1 MKNSET
7 RQSTQGGTFVNLM
20 SDSGFKAV
28 YADKDNK
35 QLLIELLN
43 FFLPED
49 VRVSDIE
56 AYLDREQDPEV
67 DTGKRTYLDLIW
79 GQGENPVYYA

>member
-1 MKNSET
+1 MENFET
-7 RQSTQGGTFVNLM
+7 RQSAQGSTFVNLM
-20 SDSGFKAV
+20 RDSGFKAV
-28 YADKDNK
+28 YADRDNK

-67 DTGKRTYLDLIW
+67 ESGKRTYLDLIS
-79 GQGENPVYYA
+79 

>member
-1 MKNSET
+1 MINSET
-7 RQSTQGGTFVNLM
+7 RQSAQGSTFVNLM
-20 SDSGFKAV
+20 RDSGFKAV
-28 YADKDNK
+28 YADRDNK

-67 DTGKRTYLDLIW
+67 ESGKRTYLDLIS
-79 GQGENPVYYA
+79 

>member
-1 MKNSET
+1 MKNSEP
-7 RQSTQGGTFVNLM
+7 RQSAQGSTFVNLM
-20 SDSGFKAV
+20 RDSGFKAI

-49 VRVSDIE
+49 VKVSDIE
-56 AYLDREQDPEV
+56 MYLDREQDSKVEKEP
-67 DTGKRTYLDLIW
+67 IW
-79 GQGENPVYYA
+79 T